1 MGEFFEMIEG
11 FNEAD
16 TEHALRVSI
25 VRITSTIRESLEGK
39 SHPDRLPVDYWK
51 NIQADVE
58 VLQSLRAML
67 DKFEESA
74 KGVARGETK

>member
-1 MGEFFEMIEG
+1 MSEG
-11 FNEAD
+11 FKEAEA
-16 TEHALRVSI
+16 EHALRVAI
-25 VRITSTIRESLEGK
+25 MRITSTIRESLEGK
-39 SHPDRLPVDYWK
+39 SHPDRLPVAYWK

-67 DKFEESA
+67 DKIEEAA